1 MQTRG
6 CFDPVVERLWTIPD
20 CIHRALLQKD
30 HEASLALDRW
40 HSIAIL
46 LIDRVMSEIGCSR
59 QFTAVASRDVCSFV
73 SKGGAMKNVLAV
85 ALLCLLS
92 LSLAAGQ
99 KASKSSV
106 EDQIKKHEQD
116 WAQAVVKEG
125 AASVDQ
131 YEADD
136 IITTD
141 PSGRVTN
148 KAEDKTDLSSGDYK
162 IQSEELS
169 DLKVHIYGNTAVA
182 AATNTM
188 KGTYKGQDLSGK
200 YRFTDTWVKR
210 NGKWQVVAS
219 QYTKVLEAWPS
230 K

>member
-1 MQTRG
+1 
-6 CFDPVVERLWTIPD
+6 
-20 CIHRALLQKD
+20 
-30 HEASLALDRW
+30 
-40 HSIAIL
+40 
-46 LIDRVMSEIGCSR
+46 
-59 QFTAVASRDVCSFV
+59 
-73 SKGGAMKNVLAV
+73 MKNVPVV
-85 ALLCLLS
+85 AMLCLLS
-92 LSLAAGQ
+92 LSFAAGQ
-99 KASKSSV
+99 KAAKAGSV
-106 EDQIKKHEQD
+106 EDEIKKLERD

-125 AASVDQ
+125 AASVDE

-141 PSGRVTN
+141 PTGRVTG

-169 DLKVHIYGNTAVA
+169 DLTVHVYGNIAVA
-182 AATNTM
+182 TATNTM

>member
-1 MQTRG
+1 
-6 CFDPVVERLWTIPD
+6 
-20 CIHRALLQKD
+20 
-30 HEASLALDRW
+30 
-40 HSIAIL
+40 
-46 LIDRVMSEIGCSR
+46 
-59 QFTAVASRDVCSFV
+59 
-73 SKGGAMKNVLAV
+73 MKNMLAI
-85 ALLCLLS
+85 ALSCLLS
-92 LSLAAGQ
+92 LSLAAAQ
-99 KASKSSV
+99 KASKTTSV
-106 EDQIKKHEQD
+106 EDQITELEQN

-141 PSGRVTN
+141 PTGRVSN
-148 KAEDKTDLSSGDYK
+148 KTQDKTDLSSGDYQ

-169 DLKVHIYGNTAVA
+169 DLKVLVYGNTAVA

-188 KGTYKGQDLSGK
+188 KGTYKRQDLSGN

>member
-1 MQTRG
+1 
-6 CFDPVVERLWTIPD
+6 
-20 CIHRALLQKD
+20 
-30 HEASLALDRW
+30 
-40 HSIAIL
+40 
-46 LIDRVMSEIGCSR
+46 
-59 QFTAVASRDVCSFV
+59 
-73 SKGGAMKNVLAV
+73 MKNALAI

-92 LSLAAGQ
+92 LSLSARQ
-99 KASKSSV
+99 KTPKTSSV

-141 PSGRVTN
+141 PTGRVTG
-148 KAEDKTDLSSGDYK
+148 KAEDRTDLSSADYK

-169 DLKVHIYGNTAVA
+169 DLTVHVYGDLAVA
-182 AATNTM
+182 TATNTM

-210 NGKWQVVAS
+210 GGKWQVVAS
-219 QYTKVLEAWPS
+219 QYTKVVEAWPG

>member
-1 MQTRG
+1 
-6 CFDPVVERLWTIPD
+6 
-20 CIHRALLQKD
+20 
-30 HEASLALDRW
+30 
-40 HSIAIL
+40 
-46 LIDRVMSEIGCSR
+46 
-59 QFTAVASRDVCSFV
+59 
-73 SKGGAMKNVLAV
+73 MKNALAI

-92 LSLAAGQ
+92 LSLSARQ
-99 KASKSSV
+99 KTPKTSSV

-141 PSGRVTN
+141 PTGRVTG
-148 KAEDKTDLSSGDYK
+148 KAEDRTDLSSADYK

-169 DLKVHIYGNTAVA
+169 DLIVHVYGDIAVA
-182 AATNTM
+182 TATNTM

-210 NGKWQVVAS
+210 GGKWQVVAS
-219 QYTKVLEAWPS
+219 QYTKVVEAWPG